1 MKKYVLVALTLL
13 VGASFNTVAAQKKN
27 KKKVQKSVEPVV
39 CCTPQMKTAAD
50 TLSYAAGVVRTEGL
64 IPYLQKSLDVDTA
77 YMAEFIEGYKH
88 AFSKGVTAKDKAFY
102 AGEQVAMMVAQ
113 RMVPFLKEEF
123 KSRPDSISQEMFNV
137 GFINTLSGNECCMKE
152 QTAKEYFN
160 KAFKQVTDERN
171 EANRKAGEEYLAAN
185 KNKEGVVTLASGL
198 QYKELVKGTGE
209 VPQAGAEVTVKYE
222 GRLIDGTVFDSSY
235 NRGGAGTS
243 KFRTNQV
250 IKGWTEALQMMPVG
264 SKWEL
269 YIPQNL
275 AYGDRKA
282 GKIAPY
288 SALVFTVELVAVE
301 QPKKSGDAQATPVPP
316 MKKGNTKAA
325 PKKSKK

>member
-1 MKKYVLVALTLL
+1 M
-13 VGASFNTVAAQKKN
+13 
-27 KKKVQKSVEPVV
+27 
-39 CCTPQMKTAAD
+39 
-50 TLSYAAGVVRTEGL
+50 
-64 IPYLQKSLDVDTA
+64 
-77 YMAEFIEGYKH
+77 
-88 AFSKGVTAKDKAFY
+88 
-102 AGEQVAMMVAQ
+102 
-113 RMVPFLKEEF
+113 
-123 KSRPDSISQEMFNV
+123 
-137 GFINTLSGNECCMKE
+137 
-152 QTAKEYFN
+152 
-160 KAFKQVTDERN
+160 
-171 EANRKAGEEYLAAN
+171 
-185 KNKEGVVTLASGL
+185 TLASGL